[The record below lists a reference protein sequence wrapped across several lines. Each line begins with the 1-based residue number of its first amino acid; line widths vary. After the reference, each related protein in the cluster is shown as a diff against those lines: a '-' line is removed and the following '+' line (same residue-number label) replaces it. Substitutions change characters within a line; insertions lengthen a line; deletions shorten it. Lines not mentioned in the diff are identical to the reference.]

1 LKVKAS
7 DILGYDRAK
16 WAKNQPHKSLN
27 IYWTTKLSK
36 GVQGSD
42 KAYYAVSLDKRRIIA
57 VQQLWSKNK
66 DQTVWLVGDTRKT
79 FDTLDEAKEFTK
91 GLLVT

>member
-1 LKVKAS
+1 MIKAS
-7 DILGYDRAK
+7 DVLGYDRAK
-16 WAKNQPHKSLN
+16 WAKKQPHKDLN

-36 GVQGSD
+36 GVQGSC
-42 KAYYAVSLDKRRIIA
+42 KAYYAVSLDKRRVIA

-66 DQTVWLVGDTRKT
+66 DQNVWLVGDTRET